1 MAKNRDFS
9 AEADAAVFA
18 SYDGLPV
25 HEKMIKDEIRT
36 KSYLNAMED
45 NPHLFKDKIVLDI
58 GTETGILS
66 MFAVRAGAKHVYATD
81 VSNMIDNARKMAE
94 VNNMSHKITFI
105 KTRVE
110 EAKLPMVDI
119 IVEIMLDC
127 LLYARD
133 KFLVPDGLIW
143 GEDEWQDW
151 NNVYG
156 LDFSPAKPAAIS
168 KGFLR
173 TPDSSAVITKAT
185 CVLDLDLQTVQV
197 SDSTLKSLP
206 FQLAANRDDT
216 VHAFLAWFDYEFT
229 AGLEPVRVSTGPF
242 SPPTHWKQ
250 TVFYLEKPVKM
261 RKGQALTGEVSFEQY
276 QRDLNVRFSYEYESS
291 SANVSWAFYL
301 FNRNLKSFNTE
312 AHMICTCT
320 YTEVVQI

>member
-119 IVEIMLDC
+119 IVWTH
-127 LLYARD
+127 
-133 KFLVPDGLIW
+133 VPDKTSLHIAGIED
-143 GEDEWQDW
+143 GERMSGKVDYW

-185 CVLDLDLQTVQV
+185 CVLDLDLQTAQV

-291 SANVSWAFYL
+291 SANGVNETNG
-301 FNRNLKSFNTE
+301 FNGTSGVRAVNGKIFASGSGL
-312 AHMICTCT
+312 
-320 YTEVVQI
+320 YTQIAA